1 MPLRSDWSTQRCPI
15 ARSLDVLGDPW
26 LVLVLREAIT
36 GSRRYEQFRSSLG
49 IADNVLTRRLNTM
62 VDAGLLRR
70 VPYRGQHRTHDEYH
84 LTDAGADLLPV
95 LNALVLW
102 GERHTSPPTPD
113 AHMTIV
119 HTTCGH
125 PTEHA
130 DTCDHCGATLRTNDV
145 AWVRAWRGDEPV
157 ALAVVE

>member
-70 VPYRGQHRTHDEYH
+70 IEQR
-84 LTDAGADLLPV
+84 L
-95 LNALVLW
+95 
-102 GERHTSPPTPD
+102 
-113 AHMTIV
+113 
-119 HTTCGH
+119 
-125 PTEHA
+125 
-130 DTCDHCGATLRTNDV
+130 
-145 AWVRAWRGDEPV
+145 
-157 ALAVVE
+157 ALAR